1 MSGFSEVKTLAEIM
15 FKGEL
20 LFTSY
25 GSNYHEFYKKLTP
38 NGSIQIGQSFA
49 VEGKTF
55 KVVDIKVEVKENLSS
70 VHPLVQIIHYIVEK
84 V

>member
-15 FKGEL
+15 FKGEI

-25 GSNYHEFYKKLTP
+25 GLSYHEFYKKLTP
-38 NGSIQIGQSFA
+38 NVSIQIGQSFTF
-49 VEGKTF
+49 EGKTF

-70 VHPLVQIIHYIVEK
+70 VHPLVQIIHYIVDK